1 MQRITVTAKDG
12 TAINAEARNF
22 EQGSIKG
29 IVVISH
35 GFGEHGAMYAE
46 VAETLGQAG
55 YACLLFD
62 QRGHGAP
69 PGMPPELL
77 KKHFGVTP
85 SYECLLDDIVSVTV
99 AARQMAPDAPVALYG
114 HSMGGNIVINTLL
127 RDPGGYSCA
136 VLEAPWLGLY
146 KEQNPLIVGFARV
159 AGKLSP
165 GLATVNK
172 LKPEVL
178 TSIQERME
186 AYISDPLYHGRISFR
201 LFTGV
206 KNGCANALKNAP
218 SLSIPLF
225 LAYAE
230 NDTVLS
236 SEAALRFAEGAGDAA
251 TVRGYDSRHAIHND
265 KDRDRY
271 FSDVIAFLDKYC
283 K

>member
-1 MQRITVTAKDG
+1 MQRIAVTAKDG
-12 TAINAEARNF
+12 TSINAEAWNF
-22 EQGSIKG
+22 EKGRIKG
-29 IVVISH
+29 IVIISH

-55 YACLLFD
+55 YASLLFD

-85 SYECLLDDIVSVTV
+85 GYGCFLDDVASVTV

-114 HSMGGNIVINTLL
+114 HSMGGNIVANTLL
-127 RDPGGYSCA
+127 RDSGGYSCA
-136 VLEAPWLGLY
+136 VLEAPWFGLY
-146 KEQNPLIVGFARV
+146 KEQSPLIVGFARV
-159 AGKLSP
+159 AGRLSP

-178 TSIQERME
+178 TSIPERME
-186 AYISDPLYHGRISFR
+186 AYIGDPLYHGRISFR

-206 KNGCANALKNAP
+206 KNGCANAIKNAS

-236 SEAALRFAEGAGDAA
+236 NEATLRFAAGAGGAA

-265 KDRDRY
+265 ADRDRY
-271 FSDVIAFLDKYC
+271 FSDVICFLDKHC

>member
-1 MQRITVTAKDG
+1 MQRISVTAKDG
-12 TAINAEARNF
+12 TAILAEAWNF
-22 EQGSIKG
+22 DKGAIKG

-46 VAETLGQAG
+46 VAETLGGAG

-69 PGMPPELL
+69 PGTPPELL

-85 SYECLLDDIVSVTV
+85 GYECLLDDIVSVTV

-114 HSMGGNIVINTLL
+114 HSMGGNIVANTLL

-136 VLEAPWLGLY
+136 VLEAPWFGLH
-146 KEQNPLIVGFARV
+146 KEHSPLIVGFARL

-165 GLATVNK
+165 QLATVNK
-172 LKPEVL
+172 LKPEAL
-178 TSIQERME
+178 TSLPGRME

-206 KNGCANALKNAP
+206 KNGCANAIKNAP
-218 SLSIPLF
+218 SLSVPLF

-236 SEAALRFAEGAGDAA
+236 NEATLRFAAGAGGAA

-271 FSDVIAFLDKYC
+271 FSDVIGFLDKYC